1 MVTSSVVIQ
10 ALSKE
15 VGIRPVT
22 LGHTVRLLREA
33 GGDLWPL
40 SGKGGGKSAR
50 HVEPGHFANLILAF
64 AGSQPSEALSIVAR
78 LGAARWVPERRA
90 DRAASAYPL
99 SARTLLMHRPGNR
112 SRDFDLR
119 GMLALLVQDVAESE
133 TVADTGRRTGWTLWL
148 NPDLGNA
155 SVTWIDDGKEQRER
169 YEPPQPGLFTAGQQS
184 PATVE
189 RLVKIPFALI
199 ELAAG
204 LSTGTPAQQDP
215 KRPSSATPAVPPLIR
230 RRQGDSSPPAPPSHP
245 RSPQRTKGSTTSP
258 KKNKSE

>member
-10 ALSKE
+10 TLSKE

-64 AGSQPSEALSIVAR
+64 AGSQPSEALKIVAK

-90 DRAASAYPL
+90 DRAASLSPL
-99 SARTLLMHRPGNR
+99 SARTLLAHRQGNR

-119 GMLALLVQDVAESE
+119 GMLALLVRDVAESE
-133 TVADTGRRTGWTLWL
+133 AVADAGRRTSWTLWL
-148 NPDLGNA
+148 NPDLGSA
-155 SVTWIDDGKEQRER
+155 SVTWIDDGKEHRER
-169 YEPPQPGLFTAGQQS
+169 YEPPQPGLFTSGQQS

-204 LSTGTPAQQDP
+204 LSTGIPAQQDSKRSSSP
-215 KRPSSATPAVPPLIR
+215 KPAVPPLIR
-230 RRQGDSSPPAPPSHP
+230 RRRGEPSPPAPLSRP
-245 RSPQRTKGSTTSP
+245 RGPQKTKGRTTLP
-258 KKNKSE
+258 KK

>member
-10 ALSKE
+10 TLSKE

-64 AGSQPSEALSIVAR
+64 AGSQPSEALKNVAR

-99 SARTLLMHRPGNR
+99 SARALLAHRQGNR

-119 GMLALLVQDVAESE
+119 GMLELLVQDVAESE
-133 TVADTGRRTGWTLWL
+133 AMADVGRRTSWTLWL
-148 NPDLGNA
+148 NPDLGTA
-155 SVTWIDDGKEQRER
+155 SVTWIDDGKEHRER
-169 YEPPQPGLFTAGQQS
+169 YEPPQPGLFTTGQQS

-199 ELAAG
+199 ELAAD
-204 LSTGTPAQQDP
+204 LSTGTPAQQDS
-215 KRPSSATPAVPPLIR
+215 KRPPSPTPAVPPLTQR
-230 RRQGDSSPPAPPSHP
+230 RRGDSSPPASLN
-245 RSPQRTKGSTTSP
+245 RLRGPQRSKGGSTSP
-258 KKNKSE
+258 KK